1 MIGLSCSEVYTQMT
15 RLFGHTVRSEL
26 VLLYVIEALIC
37 FAVVYS
43 ILSYSGYAT
52 NGPVERYQAILFAAA
67 LSLCSGIVNGAS
79 GLYQPEGWQ
88 RAGRFVASTLMASVL
103 LALPA
108 KFVLAVVAPH
118 ADTWLHLA
126 ELLAGI
132 IAVIVL
138 TRVGYRLVL
147 QSGWLVRR
155 LAVVRGVEGPLSI
168 EREFGSR
175 ARGEELFEI
184 AAVVP
189 QPAIGD
195 AQVLH
200 DKRVWGVIAAP
211 GVSLGESAS
220 ARLRA
225 SGFTV
230 LGESE
235 FLEQRLNRVDIERL
249 APGWLAEAMRRGG
262 PVEAAIRRAVD
273 VAGSLAILIL
283 TLPLLVLTAIAI
295 RLDSAG
301 PVLYRQE
308 RVGQAGRTFSLLKF
322 RSMRPDAEAGGAPRW
337 ASRHDDR
344 VTRVGRFIRLT
355 RIDEIPQVINVLR
368 GDMSLVGPRPE
379 RPVFVERLGQLI
391 PHYHDR
397 ASVRPGITG
406 WAQVN
411 YPYGA
416 SVEDARMK
424 LAYDLYYI
432 RRRSLFL
439 DLLILV
445 ATVRVIL
452 FQEGSR

>member
-1 MIGLSCSEVYTQMT
+1 MT

-26 VLLYVIEALIC
+26 VLLYLIEALIC

-43 ILSYSGYAT
+43 ILSYSGLAA
-52 NGPVERYQAILFAAA
+52 NGPVERYQAIIFAAV
-67 LSLCSGIVNGAS
+67 LSLCSGIVSGAS
-79 GLYQPEGWQ
+79 GLYQPEGWH
-88 RAGRFVASTLMASVL
+88 RAGRFAASTLVAAVL

-108 KFVLAVVAPH
+108 KLVLSMVAPH
-118 ADTWLHLA
+118 ADSWRHLA

-132 IAVIVL
+132 VAVIVL
-138 TRVGYRLVL
+138 TRVGYRLIL

-155 LAVVRGVEGPLSI
+155 LAVVRGQAGPLAI
-168 EREFGSR
+168 EREFGVR
-175 ARGEELFEI
+175 ARGDELFEI

-189 QPAIGD
+189 SSGMPDGRS
-195 AQVLH
+195 LR
-200 DKRVWGVIAAP
+200 DKRIWGVIAAP
-211 GVSLGESAS
+211 GVALAEA
-220 ARLRA
+220 ARAEFRQ
-225 SGFTV
+225 SGLAV
-230 LGESE
+230 LSESE

-249 APGWLAEAMRRGG
+249 APDWLAKAAVRREGWIEATLRRGMD
-262 PVEAAIRRAVD
+262 I
-273 VAGSLAILIL
+273 AGSLAILTF

-301 PVLYRQE
+301 PILYRQE
-308 RVGQAGRTFSLLKF
+308 RVGLGGRTFSLLKF

-337 ASRHDDR
+337 AARHDDR

-355 RIDEIPQVINVLR
+355 RIDEIPQAINVLR

-379 RPVFVERLGQLI
+379 RPVFVEQLGRLI

-432 RRRSLFL
+432 GRRSLFL

>member
-1 MIGLSCSEVYTQMT
+1 MT
-15 RLFGHTVRSEL
+15 RLFGHTMRSEL

-43 ILSYSGYAT
+43 ILSYSGLAA

-67 LSLCSGIVNGAS
+67 LSLCSGVVSGAS
-79 GLYQPEGWQ
+79 GLYQPEGWH
-88 RAGRFVASTLMASVL
+88 RVGRFIASTLVAAL
-103 LALPA
+103 LLVLPA
-108 KFVLAVVAPH
+108 KLVLAVVAPH
-118 ADTWLHLA
+118 ADTWGHLA

-138 TRVGYRLVL
+138 TRLGYRLVL

-155 LAVVRGVEGPLSI
+155 LAVIRGQNGPLAI
-168 EREFGSR
+168 EREFGAR

-184 AAVVP
+184 AAVMPQSGVP
-189 QPAIGD
+189 D
-195 AQVLH
+195 AQSLR
-200 DKRVWGVIAAP
+200 DKRIWGVIAAP
-211 GVSLGESAS
+211 GVALAEDAS
-220 ARLRA
+220 TELRQ
-225 SGFTV
+225 SGFAV
-230 LGESE
+230 LSESE
-235 FLEQRLNRVDIERL
+235 FLEQRMNRVDVERL
-249 APGWLAEAMRRGG
+249 APDWLTRATRRSGPIEAVLRRTMD
-262 PVEAAIRRAVD
+262 I
-273 VAGSLAILIL
+273 AGSLAILAFA
-283 TLPLLVLTAIAI
+283 LPLLVLTAIAI

-301 PVLYRQE
+301 PILYRQE
-308 RVGQAGRTFSLLKF
+308 RVGLGGRTFSLLKF

-379 RPVFVERLGQLI
+379 RPVFVEQLGRVI
-391 PHYHDR
+391 PHYEDR

-432 RRRSLFL
+432 GRRSLFL